1 MNRRATHPLSVQAT
15 FHFTQSESDLADPKD
30 NFRFYIPRV
39 VSNPTTDRFLFATGI
54 ECSYPTVAGPDGPI
68 RRDQMLECGHYDR
81 WQQDF
86 DLVSEIGCRLLR
98 YGPPYYSIHLSPGKF
113 DWSFADLALEGLR
126 KRGILPVIDLCHFGV
141 PDWVGDFQNPDFPR
155 LFAEY
160 AGAFA
165 ARYPWVRLYTPIN
178 EMYITAEFS
187 AYYGWWNERL
197 TSHQTFVT
205 AVKNIARANLEAMFA
220 ILRVRPDAL
229 FILCESSEHTHAN
242 HPDLVRK
249 AQMYNE
255 RRFLTLDLTVGRRV
269 NSGMYV
275 YLRDNGMTNEEYTWF
290 LQQDL
295 SEHFVIGHDY
305 YVTNEHLLVDEEVR
319 HASGDIFGY
328 YVLARQYHDRY
339 HLPIMHTE
347 TNLNGPGAVN
357 WLWKTWANIQQL
369 RSDGV
374 PICGMTWYSLTDQI
388 DWDTALRE
396 KNGTV
401 NPLGLYDLDRQ
412 IRPVGR
418 AYKRLIEQWH
428 ETPLIPNGPLTL
440 VGGVS

>member
-1 MNRRATHPLSVQAT
+1 MP
-15 FHFTQSESDLADPKD
+15 DD
-30 NFRFYIPRV
+30 NSAFRFYSPRS

-54 ECSYPTVAGPDGPI
+54 ECSYPVIATSEGRV
-68 RRDQMLECGHYDR
+68 RRDQMLECGHYKR
-81 WQQDF
+81 WREDF
-86 DLVSEIGCRLLR
+86 ELVSDIGCRLIR
-98 YGPPYYSIHLSPGKF
+98 YGPPYYAIHQSPGQF
-113 DWSFADLALEGLR
+113 DWALTDQMLAEIRSRGL
-126 KRGILPVIDLCHFGV
+126 LPIIDLCHFGV
-141 PDWVGDFQNPDFPR
+141 PDWIGDFQNPEFPR

-160 AGAFA
+160 AAAFA
-165 ARYPWVRLYTPIN
+165 QRYPWVRLYTPIN

-197 TSHQTFVT
+197 TSHRAFVT
-205 AVKNIARANLEAMFA
+205 AVKHITRANVEAMLA
-220 ILRVRPDAL
+220 ILPVRGDAL
-229 FILCESSEHTHAN
+229 FVLCESSEHTHAN

-249 AQMYNE
+249 AEMFNE

-275 YLRDNGMTNEEYTWF
+275 YLLDNGMTNEEYTWF
-290 LQQDL
+290 LRHDL
-295 SEHFVIGHDY
+295 KEHFVIGHDY
-305 YVTNEHLLVDEEVR
+305 YITNEHLLVDEETR
-319 HASGDIFGY
+319 HASGDVFGY

-347 TNLNGPGAVN
+347 TNLNEPGSVA

-396 KNGTV
+396 KNGRV
-401 NPLGLYDLDRQ
+401 NPLGLYDLDRK
-412 IRPVGR
+412 IRRVGR
-418 AYKRLIEQWH
+418 AYKRLIEQWGD
-428 ETPLIPNGPLTL
+428 TPLIPNGPLTL
-440 VGGVS
+440 VGGAS

>member
-1 MNRRATHPLSVQAT
+1 MPDHDEDA
-15 FHFTQSESDLADPKD
+15 
-30 NFRFYIPRV
+30 FRFYIPQS

-54 ECSYPTVAGPDGPI
+54 ECSYPVVASPDGLA
-68 RRDQMLECGHYDR
+68 RRDQMLECDHYGR
-81 WQQDF
+81 WKEDF
-86 DLVSEIGCRLLR
+86 ELVTEIGCRLLR
-98 YGPPYYSIHLSPGKF
+98 YGPPYYSIHQASGRF
-113 DWSFADLALEGLR
+113 DWSFTDEVLSDIR
-126 KRGILPVIDLCHFGV
+126 SRGVLPVIDLCHFGV
-141 PDWVGDFQNPDFPR
+141 PDWIGDFQNPDFPG

-160 AGAFA
+160 AAAFA

-197 TSHQTFVT
+197 TSHRSFVT
-205 AVKNIARANLEAMFA
+205 AVRNITRANLEAMFA
-220 ILRVRPDAL
+220 ILRVRRDAL
-229 FILCESSEHTHAN
+229 FVLCESSEHTHAN

-249 AQMYNE
+249 AQMFNE
-255 RRFLTLDLTVGRRV
+255 RRFLALDLTIGRRV

-275 YLRDNGMTNEEYTWF
+275 YLLDNGMTNEEYTWF
-290 LQQDL
+290 LQNDL

-305 YVTNEHLLVDEEVR
+305 YVTNEHLLVNEDIR
-319 HASGDIFGY
+319 HASGDVFGY
-328 YVLARQYHDRY
+328 YVLARQYHERY

-347 TNLNGPGAVN
+347 TNFNEPGAVN

-369 RSDGV
+369 RNDGV

-396 KNGTV
+396 KNGRV
-401 NPLGLYDLDRQ
+401 NPLGLYDLDRK
-412 IRPVGR
+412 IRPVGQ
-418 AYKRLIEQWH
+418 AYKRLIEQWS
-428 ETPLIPNGPLTL
+428 ETPLIPYGPLTL

>member
-1 MNRRATHPLSVQAT
+1 MTDSNEDA
-15 FHFTQSESDLADPKD
+15 
-30 NFRFYIPRV
+30 FRFYIPQS

-54 ECSYPTVAGPDGPI
+54 ECSYPVIATPDGLV

-81 WQQDF
+81 WKEDF
-86 DLVSEIGCRLLR
+86 ELVAEIGCRLLR
-98 YGPPYYSIHLSPGKF
+98 YGPPYYSIHQASQKY
-113 DWSFADLALEGLR
+113 DWSFTDQVMLDIRRRGL
-126 KRGILPVIDLCHFGV
+126 LPVVDLCHFGV
-141 PDWVGDFQNPDFPR
+141 PGWIGDFQNPDFPR

-197 TSHQTFVT
+197 TSHRSFVT
-205 AVKNIARANLEAMFA
+205 AVKNITRANLEAMFA
-220 ILRVRPDAL
+220 ILQVRRDAL
-229 FILCESSEHTHAN
+229 FVLCESSEHTHAN

-249 AQMYNE
+249 AQMFNE

-275 YLRDNGMTNEEYTWF
+275 YLLDNGMTNEEYTWF
-290 LQQDL
+290 LRQDL
-295 SEHFVIGHDY
+295 SEHFIIGHDY
-305 YVTNEHLLVDEEVR
+305 YITNEHLLVDEEIR
-319 HASGDIFGY
+319 HASGDVFGY
-328 YVLARQYHDRY
+328 YVLARQYHERY

-347 TNLNGPGAVN
+347 TNLNEPDAVN

-374 PICGMTWYSLTDQI
+374 PVCGLTWYSLTDQI

-396 KNGTV
+396 KNGRV
-401 NPLGLYDLDRQ
+401 NPLGLYDLNRKM
-412 IRPVGR
+412 RPVGH
-418 AYKRLIEQWH
+418 AYRRLIEQWS
-428 ETPLIPNGPLTL
+428 ETPLIPYGPLTL
-440 VGGVS
+440 VGGGS